1 MAMARIGKAR
11 MQQMSTVSL
20 AVGNQLSLI
29 WMKGYS
35 SVPGQ
40 SACQPSP
47 FAKPGGSDG
56 DP

>member
-47 FAKPGGSDG
+47 FAKPGG
-56 DP
+56 